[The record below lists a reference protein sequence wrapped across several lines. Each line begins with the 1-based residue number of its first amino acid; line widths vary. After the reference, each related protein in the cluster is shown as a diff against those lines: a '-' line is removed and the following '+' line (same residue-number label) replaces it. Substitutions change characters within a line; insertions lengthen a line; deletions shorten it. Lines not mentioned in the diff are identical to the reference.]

1 MWSIYQIPSKEAIY
15 ESLECQR
22 IKSGEEGKELI
33 LKIMTQNLPNM
44 ERDLDIHVCKVHR
57 LPNNSTW
64 RIFSKT
70 HYIKL
75 SKSKNFDKERI
86 LERIKFVTY
95 KGTPRRLLSYF
106 QQKRLR
112 GQVQR
117 DGREKKSKPRMFYPA
132 KQSFRNEEAIKPFLC
147 NQNLRDYLTTRTV
160 LQEMMKGIL
169 KPKIK
174 GS

>member
-1 MWSIYQIPSKEAIY
+1 MRNKQNKEWGKPMWSIYQIPSKEAIY

-117 DGREKKSKPRMFYPA
+117 DGREKKKQTKNVLSSKT
-132 KQSFRNEEAIKPFLC
+132 I
-147 NQNLRDYLTTRTV
+147 
-160 LQEMMKGIL
+160 LQKWRSDKTFPM
-169 KPKIK
+169 
-174 GS
+174 